1 MEILNKILMSG
12 ITAPRPPLPA
22 NSDLIGLGVL
32 PGHQESLKAALGD
45 FNLQQSWRATDL
57 I

>member
-1 MEILNKILMSG
+1 MSG

-22 NSDLIGLGVL
+22 NSDLIGLDVL
-32 PGHQESLKAALGD
+32 PGHRESLKAALRD